1 MRTRYLRIRPLV
13 YASTSCLLS
22 SSTLNCVFGSVSVTV
37 PSTSNAWPRGTSG
50 GASLVAALAE
60 VPEST
65 YRDSFAGARGK
76 PRSGAG
82 YHTGGRISR
91 IRRNGERVTKTPGS
105 STTGEKFVRSVIR
118 LDKL

>member
-22 SSTLNCVFGSVSVTV
+22 SSTLNCVFGH
-37 PSTSNAWPRGTSG
+37 
-50 GASLVAALAE
+50 VARVVAPPWLPPLAE

-65 YRDSFAGARGK
+65 YRDSFAGAKGK

-82 YHTGGRISR
+82 YHTRGRISR
-91 IRRNGERVTKTPGS
+91 ISRDGEREARRRGVAPPESNSLVATLS
-105 STTGEKFVRSVIR
+105 SAS
-118 LDKL
+118 